1 MATSSTSDYIADTG
15 SIEAILILL
24 IFLVAFALILG
35 EIVDRVLAAWGG
47 AVGMLLVG
55 TYYNSL
61 TWCTGGGHGGESGG
75 CENNLFEAIDFN
87 VIGLLLGMMIFAGML
102 EISGFFEFVAI
113 KATKLSGGDPWKLV
127 FYLGTFTTLISVFI
141 DNVTALILI
150 APVTLKICSKIKISP
165 IPPLIALAIFSNTGG
180 VATLVGDPPNVL
192 IASYASAL
200 DLGFGFM
207 SFIVHLTPLAI
218 IAWAATLW
226 YMYYHFKKWRE
237 IKPQH
242 VEEILEEDEW
252 AAVNNDVLMYRTL
265 GALSVTVV
273 MFAAVEL
280 LHLNLEISAVS
291 LGGAGIA
298 MCISMLGIPKEKRMD
313 IHEVVH
319 KVEWGAL
326 LFFAGLFVMVG
337 GLEAMGYLEAVAN
350 WMFNNFGP
358 EAVSGDDGITS
369 YVWKNSRD
377 EVVLVIV
384 LIWVSAIA
392 SAIVDNIPFC
402 AAMLP
407 VIQEIGRLSED
418 PITGIATV
426 EITPLYWALA
436 IGCGF
441 GGNATPIGSS
451 ANVMTIAI
459 SERGGH
465 KISTKEW
472 LAVGVPVMI
481 ITCTI
486 GSIVVALFYDWFLWA

>member
-1 MATSSTSDYIADTG
+1 MSTDATSSYVADTG

-24 IFLVAFALILG
+24 VFLIAFALILG

-61 TWCTGGGHGGESGG
+61 TWCTGGGHGEAGAV

-127 FYLGTFTTLISVFI
+127 FYLGTFTTVISVFI

-150 APVTLKICSKIKISP
+150 APVTLKICSKIEISP

-192 IASYASAL
+192 IASYASAR

-207 SFIVHLTPLAI
+207 SFIYHLTPLAI
-218 IAWAATLW
+218 IAWGATLW
-226 YMYYHFKKWRE
+226 FMHRHFKNWRE
-237 IKPQH
+237 VKPQN
-242 VEEILEEDEW
+242 VEEVTSEDEW
-252 AAVNNDVLMYRTL
+252 EAVKNDTLMYRTL
-265 GALSVTVV
+265 GALAVTVV

-280 LHLNLEISAVS
+280 LHLDLEISAVS

-298 MCISMLGIPKEKRMD
+298 MSISMLGVPEEKRMD

-337 GLEAMGYLEAVAN
+337 GLEAMGYLEAIAN
-350 WMFNNFGP
+350 MIFDNFGP
-358 EAVSGDDGITS
+358 DGAIH
-369 YVWKNSRD
+369 NSP
-377 EVVLVIV
+377 VVLVIV

-407 VIQEIGRLSED
+407 VILEIGELSKD
-418 PITGIATV
+418 PITGVAEVDI
-426 EITPLYWALA
+426 IPLYWALA

-486 GSIVVALFYDWFLWA
+486 GSIVVALFYDHFLTA

>member
-1 MATSSTSDYIADTG
+1 MATDSTSDYVANTG

-24 IFLVAFALILG
+24 VFLIAFALILG
-35 EIVDRVLAAWGG
+35 EVVDRVLAAWGG

-61 TWCTGGGHGGESGG
+61 TWCTGGGHGGEGAV
-75 CENNLFEAIDFN
+75 CQNNLFEAIDFN

-127 FYLGTFTTLISVFI
+127 FYLGTFTTVISVFI

-150 APVTLKICSKIKISP
+150 APVTLKICSKIKINP

-200 DLGFGFM
+200 KLGFGFM
-207 SFIVHLTPLAI
+207 SFIYHLTPLAI
-218 IAWAATLW
+218 VAWGATLW
-226 YMYYHFKKWRE
+226 YMHRHFKNWRE
-237 IKPQH
+237 IKPQN
-242 VEEILEEDEW
+242 VEEVINEDEW
-252 AAVNNDVLMYRTL
+252 EAVKNDILMYRTL
-265 GALSVTVV
+265 GALAVTVV

-280 LHLNLEISAVS
+280 LHLDLEISAIS

-298 MCISMLGIPKEKRMD
+298 MSISMLGIPEEKRMD
-313 IHEVVH
+313 IHEVIH

-337 GLEAMGYLEAVAN
+337 GLESMGYLEAIAN
-350 WMFNNFGP
+350 MIFDNFGP
-358 EAVSGDDGITS
+358 DGDIH
-369 YVWKNSRD
+369 NSP
-377 EVVLVIV
+377 VVLVIV
-384 LIWVSAIA
+384 LIWISAIA

-407 VIQEIGRLSED
+407 VIEEIGNLSNGE
-418 PITGIATV
+418 V
-426 EITPLYWALA
+426 EIIPLYWALA

-472 LAVGVPVMI
+472 LGVGVPVMI

-486 GSIVVALFYDWFLWA
+486 GSIVVALFYDHFLTA

>member
-1 MATSSTSDYIADTG
+1 MSTDTTSSYVADTG

-24 IFLVAFALILG
+24 VFLIAFALILG

-61 TWCTGGGHGGESGG
+61 TWCTGGGHGEAGAV

-127 FYLGTFTTLISVFI
+127 FYLGTFTTVISVFI

-150 APVTLKICSKIKISP
+150 APVTLKICSKIEINP

-192 IASYASAL
+192 IASYASARG
-200 DLGFGFM
+200 LGFGFM
-207 SFIVHLTPLAI
+207 SFIYHLTPLAI
-218 IAWAATLW
+218 VAWGATLW
-226 YMYYHFKKWRE
+226 FMYRHFKNWRE
-237 IKPQH
+237 VKPQNI
-242 VEEILEEDEW
+242 EEVTSEDEW
-252 AAVNNDVLMYRTL
+252 AAVKNDTLMYRTL
-265 GALSVTVV
+265 GALAVTVV

-280 LHLNLEISAVS
+280 LHLDLEISAVS

-298 MCISMLGIPKEKRMD
+298 MSISMIGVPEEKRMD

-350 WMFNNFGP
+350 MIFDGFGP
-358 EAVSGDDGITS
+358 DGT
-369 YVWKNSRD
+369 VHNSP
-377 EVVLVIV
+377 VVLVIV

-407 VIQEIGRLSED
+407 VILEIGELSKD
-418 PITGIATV
+418 PITGVAEVDI
-426 EITPLYWALA
+426 IPLYWALA

-472 LAVGVPVMI
+472 LGVGVPVMI

-486 GSIVVALFYDWFLWA
+486 GSIVVALFYDHFLTA

>member
-1 MATSSTSDYIADTG
+1 MSTDATSSYVADTG

-24 IFLVAFALILG
+24 VFLIAFALILG

-47 AVGMLLVG
+47 AVGMLLIG

-61 TWCTGGGHGGESGG
+61 TWCTGGGHGEAGAV
-75 CENNLFEAIDFN
+75 CENNLFNAIDFN

-127 FYLGTFTTLISVFI
+127 FYLGTFTTVISVFI

-150 APVTLKICSKIKISP
+150 APVTLKICSKIEISP

-192 IASYASAL
+192 IASYASARG
-200 DLGFGFM
+200 LGFGFM
-207 SFIVHLTPLAI
+207 SFIYHLTPLAI
-218 IAWAATLW
+218 IAWGATLW
-226 YMYYHFKKWRE
+226 FMHRHFKKWRE
-237 IKPQH
+237 VKPQN
-242 VEEILEEDEW
+242 VDEVTSEDEW
-252 AAVNNDVLMYRTL
+252 AAVKNDTLMYRTL
-265 GALSVTVV
+265 GALAVTVV

-280 LHLNLEISAVS
+280 LHLDLEISAVS

-298 MCISMLGIPKEKRMD
+298 MSISMLGVPEEKRMD

-337 GLEAMGYLEAVAN
+337 GLEAMGYLEAIAN
-350 WMFNNFGP
+350 MIFDGFGP
-358 EAVSGDDGITS
+358 DGS
-369 YVWKNSRD
+369 VHNSP
-377 EVVLVIV
+377 VVLVIV

-407 VIQEIGRLSED
+407 VILEIGELSKD
-418 PITGIATV
+418 PITGVAEVDI
-426 EITPLYWALA
+426 IPLYWALA

-472 LAVGVPVMI
+472 LGVGVPVMI

-486 GSIVVALFYDWFLWA
+486 GSIVVALFYDHFLTA

>member
-1 MATSSTSDYIADTG
+1 MSTDATSSYVADTG

-24 IFLVAFALILG
+24 VFLIAFALILG

-61 TWCTGGGHGGESGG
+61 TWCTGGGHGEAGAV

-127 FYLGTFTTLISVFI
+127 FYLGTFTTVISVFI

-150 APVTLKICSKIKISP
+150 APVTLKICSKIEINP

-192 IASYASAL
+192 IASYASARG
-200 DLGFGFM
+200 LGFGFM
-207 SFIVHLTPLAI
+207 SFIYHLTPLAI
-218 IAWAATLW
+218 IAWGATLW
-226 YMYYHFKKWRE
+226 FMYRHFKNWRE
-237 IKPQH
+237 VKPQN
-242 VEEILEEDEW
+242 VEEVTNEDEW
-252 AAVNNDVLMYRTL
+252 EAVKNDTLMYRTL
-265 GALSVTVV
+265 GALAVTVV

-280 LHLNLEISAVS
+280 LHLDLEISAVS

-298 MCISMLGIPKEKRMD
+298 MSISMLGVPEEKRMD

-337 GLEAMGYLEAVAN
+337 GLEAMGYLEAIAN
-350 WMFNNFGP
+350 MIFDNFGP
-358 EAVSGDDGITS
+358 DGSIH
-369 YVWKNSRD
+369 NSP
-377 EVVLVIV
+377 VVLVIV

-407 VIQEIGRLSED
+407 VILEIGELSKD
-418 PITGIATV
+418 PITGVAEVDI
-426 EITPLYWALA
+426 IPLYWALA

-486 GSIVVALFYDWFLWA
+486 GSIVVALFYDHFLTA

>member
-1 MATSSTSDYIADTG
+1 MSTDATSSYVADTG

-24 IFLVAFALILG
+24 VFLIAFALILG

-61 TWCTGGGHGGESGG
+61 TWCTGGGHGEAGAV

-127 FYLGTFTTLISVFI
+127 FYLGTFTTVISVFI

-150 APVTLKICSKIKISP
+150 APVTLKICSKIEISP

-192 IASYASAL
+192 IASYASARG
-200 DLGFGFM
+200 LGFGFM
-207 SFIVHLTPLAI
+207 SFIYHLTPLAI
-218 IAWAATLW
+218 VAWGATLW
-226 YMYYHFKKWRE
+226 FMHRHFKKWRE
-237 IKPQH
+237 VKPQN
-242 VEEILEEDEW
+242 VDEVTSEDEW
-252 AAVNNDVLMYRTL
+252 AAVKNDTLMYRTL
-265 GALSVTVV
+265 GALAVTVV

-280 LHLNLEISAVS
+280 LHLDLEISAVS

-298 MCISMLGIPKEKRMD
+298 MSISMLGVPEEKRMD

-337 GLEAMGYLEAVAN
+337 GLEAMGYLEAIAN
-350 WMFNNFGP
+350 LIFDGFGP
-358 EAVSGDDGITS
+358 DGT
-369 YVWKNSRD
+369 VHNSP
-377 EVVLVIV
+377 VVLVIV

-407 VIQEIGRLSED
+407 VILEIGELSKD
-418 PITGIATV
+418 PITGVAEVDI
-426 EITPLYWALA
+426 IPLYWALA

-472 LAVGVPVMI
+472 LGVGVPVMI

-486 GSIVVALFYDWFLWA
+486 GSIVVALFYDHFLTA

>member
-1 MATSSTSDYIADTG
+1 MSTNATSDYIADTG

-24 IFLVAFALILG
+24 VFLVAFALILG

-61 TWCTGGGHGGESGG
+61 TWCTGGGHGEAGAV
-75 CENNLFEAIDFN
+75 CQNNLFEAIDFN

-127 FYLGTFTTLISVFI
+127 FYLGTFTTVISVFI

-150 APVTLKICSKIKISP
+150 APVTLKICSKIEISP

-192 IASYASAL
+192 IASYASAR

-207 SFIVHLTPLAI
+207 SFIYHLTPLAI
-218 IAWAATLW
+218 IAWGATLW
-226 YMYYHFKKWRE
+226 YMHRHFKNWRE
-237 IKPQH
+237 IKPQN
-242 VEEILEEDEW
+242 VEEVTNEDEW
-252 AAVNNDVLMYRTL
+252 EAVKNEVLMYRTL
-265 GALSVTVV
+265 GALAVTVV

-280 LHLNLEISAVS
+280 LHLDLEISAVS

-298 MCISMLGIPKEKRMD
+298 MAISMLGIPEEKRMD
-313 IHEVVH
+313 IHEVIH

-337 GLEAMGYLEAVAN
+337 GLEAMGYLEAIAT
-350 WMFNNFGP
+350 MIFENFGP
-358 EAVSGDDGITS
+358 DGNIH
-369 YVWKNSRD
+369 ND
-377 EVVLVIV
+377 PVVLVIV
-384 LIWVSAIA
+384 LIWISAIA

-407 VIQEIGRLSED
+407 VIERIGSLSD
-418 PITGIATV
+418 GAV
-426 EITPLYWALA
+426 EIIPLYWALA

-486 GSIVVALFYDWFLWA
+486 GSIVVALFYDHFLTA

>member
-1 MATSSTSDYIADTG
+1 MSTNGTAEYIADTG
-15 SIEAILILL
+15 SIEAILVLFVFL
-24 IFLVAFALILG
+24 IAFALILG

-61 TWCTGGGHGGESGG
+61 TWCTGGGHGEAGAV
-75 CENNLFEAIDFN
+75 CQNNLFEAIDFN

-127 FYLGTFTTLISVFI
+127 FYLGTFTTVISVFI

-192 IASYASAL
+192 IASYTSARGW
-200 DLGFGFM
+200 GFGFM
-207 SFIVHLTPLAI
+207 SFIEHLTPLAI
-218 IAWAATLW
+218 IAWGATLW
-226 YMYYHFKKWRE
+226 YMHRHFKKWRE
-237 IKPQH
+237 IKPQN
-242 VEEILEEDEW
+242 VEEIINEDEW
-252 AAVNNDVLMYRTL
+252 AAVHNDTLMYRTL
-265 GALSVTVV
+265 GALAVTVV

-280 LHLNLEISAVS
+280 LHLDLEISAVS

-298 MCISMLGIPKEKRMD
+298 MSISMIGVPHEKRMD

-337 GLEAMGYLEAVAN
+337 GLEAMGYLEAIAN
-350 WMFNNFGP
+350 LIFDNFGP
-358 EAVSGDDGITS
+358 DGSIS
-369 YVWKNSRD
+369 QN

-407 VIQEIGRLSED
+407 VIEQLGTLSID
-418 PITGIATV
+418 PETGIAAV
-426 EITPLYWALA
+426 NVIPLYWALA

-472 LAVGVPVMI
+472 LAVGVPVML

-486 GSIVVALFYDWFLWA
+486 GSIVVALFYGHFETA

>member
-1 MATSSTSDYIADTG
+1 MSTDATSSYVADTG

-24 IFLVAFALILG
+24 VFLIAFALILG

-61 TWCTGGGHGGESGG
+61 TWCTGGGHGEAGAV

-127 FYLGTFTTLISVFI
+127 FYLGTFTTVISVFI

-150 APVTLKICSKIKISP
+150 APVTLKICSKIEISP

-192 IASYASAL
+192 IASYASARG
-200 DLGFGFM
+200 LGFGFM
-207 SFIVHLTPLAI
+207 SFIYHLTPLAI
-218 IAWAATLW
+218 IAWGATLW
-226 YMYYHFKKWRE
+226 FMHRHFKNWRE
-237 IKPQH
+237 VKPQN
-242 VEEILEEDEW
+242 VEEVTSEDEW
-252 AAVNNDVLMYRTL
+252 EAVKNDTLMYRTL
-265 GALSVTVV
+265 GALAVTVV

-280 LHLNLEISAVS
+280 LHLDLEISAVS

-298 MCISMLGIPKEKRMD
+298 MSISMLGVPEEKRMD

-337 GLEAMGYLEAVAN
+337 GLEAMGYLEAIAN
-350 WMFNNFGP
+350 MIFDNFGP
-358 EAVSGDDGITS
+358 DGAIH
-369 YVWKNSRD
+369 NSP
-377 EVVLVIV
+377 VVLVIV

-407 VIQEIGRLSED
+407 VILEIGELSKD
-418 PITGIATV
+418 PITGVAEVDI
-426 EITPLYWALA
+426 IPLYWALA

-472 LAVGVPVMI
+472 LGVGVPVMI

-486 GSIVVALFYDWFLWA
+486 GSIVVALFYDHFLTA

>member
-1 MATSSTSDYIADTG
+1 MATESTTDYVADTG

-61 TWCTGGGHGGESGG
+61 TWCTGGGHGEAGAV
-75 CENNLFEAIDFN
+75 CQNNLFEAIDFN

-127 FYLGTFTTLISVFI
+127 FYLGTFTTVISVFI

-150 APVTLKICSKIKISP
+150 APVTLKICSKIEISP

-192 IASYASAL
+192 IASYASAR

-207 SFIVHLTPLAI
+207 SFIYHLTPLAI
-218 IAWAATLW
+218 IAWGATLW
-226 YMYYHFKKWRE
+226 YMHRHFKNWRE
-237 IKPQH
+237 VKPQN
-242 VEEILEEDEW
+242 VEEVTSEDEW
-252 AAVNNDVLMYRTL
+252 AAVKNDTLMYRTL
-265 GALSVTVV
+265 GALAVTVV

-280 LHLNLEISAVS
+280 LHLDLEISAVS

-298 MCISMLGIPKEKRMD
+298 MSISMLGVPEEKRMD

-337 GLEAMGYLEAVAN
+337 GLEAMGYLEAIAN
-350 WMFNNFGP
+350 MIFDNFGP
-358 EAVSGDDGITS
+358 DGTIH
-369 YVWKNSRD
+369 NSP
-377 EVVLVIV
+377 VVLVIV

-407 VIQEIGRLSED
+407 VILEIGELSKD
-418 PITGIATV
+418 PITGIAEV
-426 EITPLYWALA
+426 DIIPLYWALA

-472 LAVGVPVMI
+472 LGVGVPVMI

-486 GSIVVALFYDWFLWA
+486 GSIVVALFYDHFLTA

>member
-1 MATSSTSDYIADTG
+1 MSTDATSSYVADTG

-24 IFLVAFALILG
+24 VFLIAFALILG

-61 TWCTGGGHGGESGG
+61 TWCTGGGHGEAGAV

-127 FYLGTFTTLISVFI
+127 FYLGTFTTVISVFI

-150 APVTLKICSKIKISP
+150 APVTLKICSKIEINP

-192 IASYASAL
+192 IASYASARG
-200 DLGFGFM
+200 LGFGFM
-207 SFIVHLTPLAI
+207 SFIYHLTPLAI
-218 IAWAATLW
+218 VAWGATLW
-226 YMYYHFKKWRE
+226 FMHRHFKNWRE
-237 IKPQH
+237 VKPQN
-242 VEEILEEDEW
+242 VEEVTSEDEW
-252 AAVNNDVLMYRTL
+252 EAVKNDTLMYRTL
-265 GALSVTVV
+265 GALAVTVV

-280 LHLNLEISAVS
+280 LHLDLEISAVS

-298 MCISMLGIPKEKRMD
+298 MSISMLGVPEEKRMD

-337 GLEAMGYLEAVAN
+337 GLEAMGYLEAIAN
-350 WMFNNFGP
+350 MIFDNFGP
-358 EAVSGDDGITS
+358 DGSIH
-369 YVWKNSRD
+369 NSP
-377 EVVLVIV
+377 VVLVIV

-407 VIQEIGRLSED
+407 VILEIGELSKD
-418 PITGIATV
+418 PITGVAEVDI
-426 EITPLYWALA
+426 IPLYWALA

-486 GSIVVALFYDWFLWA
+486 GSIVVALFYDHFLTA

>member
-1 MATSSTSDYIADTG
+1 MATESTTDYVADTG

-24 IFLVAFALILG
+24 IFLIAFALILG

-61 TWCTGGGHGGESGG
+61 TWCTGGGHGGEGAV
-75 CENNLFEAIDFN
+75 CQNNLFEAIDFN

-127 FYLGTFTTLISVFI
+127 FYLGTFTTVISVFI

-150 APVTLKICSKIKISP
+150 APVTLKICSKIEISP

-192 IASYASAL
+192 IASYASAR

-207 SFIVHLTPLAI
+207 SFIYHLTPLAI
-218 IAWAATLW
+218 IAWGATLW
-226 YMYYHFKKWRE
+226 YMHRHFKNWRE
-237 IKPQH
+237 IKPQN
-242 VEEILEEDEW
+242 VEEVTNEDEW
-252 AAVNNDVLMYRTL
+252 EAVKNDVLMYRTL
-265 GALSVTVV
+265 GALAVTVV

-280 LHLNLEISAVS
+280 LHLDLEISAVS

-298 MCISMLGIPKEKRMD
+298 MSISMLGIPEEKRMD
-313 IHEVVH
+313 IHEVIH

-337 GLEAMGYLEAVAN
+337 GLEAMGYLEAIAN
-350 WMFNNFGP
+350 MIFDNFGP
-358 EAVSGDDGITS
+358 DGTIH
-369 YVWKNSRD
+369 NSP
-377 EVVLVIV
+377 VVLVIV

-407 VIQEIGRLSED
+407 VILEIGELSKD
-418 PITGIATV
+418 PITGIAEV
-426 EITPLYWALA
+426 DIIPLYWALA

-472 LAVGVPVMI
+472 LGVGVPVMI

-486 GSIVVALFYDWFLWA
+486 GSIVVALFYDHFLTA